1 MRVFLDTSYY
11 IALLYPHDQWH
22 RRAVKALRN
31 EDEAFTSSLVINETI
46 SLMQTRGYFSAAIEF
61 LREVRSSQVL
71 QVVYVDPAMQAE
83 AWDQFARWGSSGA
96 NAVDCATFAAMRRLG
111 IKKALTFDAHFR
123 DAGFDA

>member
-46 SLMQTRGYFSAAIEF
+46 SLMQTRGYFSLITNED
-61 LREVRSSQVL
+61 V
-71 QVVYVDPAMQAE
+71 AE

-123 DAGFDA
+123 DAGFDTL